1 MYFVFQHLA
10 SLVTALKIILIY
22 VKSCEK
28 RNSIKI
34 LKDMRVIK
42 SGKLDF
48 IILDRY
54 NFCRASTIL
63 LDRKDFVET
72 FVGL

>member
-1 MYFVFQHLA
+1 MDYSFATPCIPLI
-10 SLVTALKIILIY
+10 ALKIILIY

-54 NFCRASTIL
+54 SLCQAST
-63 LDRKDFVET
+63 LDLNRSLSVET
-72 FVGL
+72 AVEF